1 MDIHGNKD
9 FNIYSSKNLLRGW
22 WPARARR
29 WKTMVGTLEVS
40 QRKASWLVTVLFGPR
55 ADDTNYCQAK
65 YMLLTNVARKYGL
78 TSIFFKIFMIKT
90 FQLTTI
96 IFSTVLFE

>member
-1 MDIHGNKD
+1 MFDRLAQT
-9 FNIYSSKNLLRGW
+9 FVPFPES
-22 WPARARR
+22 
-29 WKTMVGTLEVS
+29 E
-40 QRKASWLVTVLFGPR
+40 GPR